1 MKKLAYLE
9 IFFTTG
15 DDIKIPAKDIKELEI
30 KGIKKDIFFLGSH
43 EADDEEDVL
52 ESETAEQF
60 EISVLKELLNTRNDF
75 RPYDE
80 NMDIVENITNLE
92 RIRNYDNLVG
102 VTLKYKDETERTIGI
117 DWKED
122 TDTIIRYDGTII
134 TIEIK

>member
-1 MKKLAYLE
+1 MKKFIELE

-30 KGIKKDIFFLGSH
+30 KDIKKDIFFLGSH
-43 EADDEEDVL
+43 EADDEEDIL

-60 EISVLKELLNTRNDF
+60 EISVSKELLNTRNDF

-102 VTLKYKDETERTIGI
+102 VTLKYNNGTERTIGI